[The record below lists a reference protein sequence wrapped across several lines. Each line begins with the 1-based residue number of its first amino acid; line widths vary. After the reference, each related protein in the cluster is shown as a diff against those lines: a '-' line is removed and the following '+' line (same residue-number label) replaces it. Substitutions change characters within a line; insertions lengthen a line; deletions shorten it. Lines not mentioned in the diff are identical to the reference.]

1 MLRAFISRWRVRAS
15 SEAGFSLSEVVV
27 ASGILA
33 TGLVTVAQLFA
44 VSTDA
49 NRVARR
55 TSTATIL
62 AEQKIEQLRALTWGY
77 DTLGLPVSDF
87 TSNIAVYPPQPAGG
101 NGLSA
106 SPPGTLTAS
115 TTGFADYLDAYGNWI
130 GTGAAIPRGTVFV
143 RRWSVEP
150 LPTNPNNTLIFQVS
164 VTRVAQP
171 AATVPG
177 VRLPDVVRMVSVKTR
192 KAI

>member
-1 MLRAFISRWRVRAS
+1 MAGVSTRRLRGRLACQD
-15 SEAGFSLSEVVV
+15 GFSLSEVMV

-62 AEQKIEQLRALTWGY
+62 AEQKIEQLRALTWGF
-77 DTLGLPVSDF
+77 DPLGLPTSDF
-87 TSNIAVYPPQPAGG
+87 STSVAVSPPQATGG
-101 NGLSA
+101 TGLSA
-106 SPPGTLTAS
+106 SPPDTLTTS

-130 GTGAAIPRGTVFV
+130 GTGAVTPSGTVFV
-143 RRWSVEP
+143 RRWSIEP
-150 LPTNPNNTLIFQVS
+150 LPTNPNNTLIFQVM
-164 VTRVAQP
+164 VTRIGQP
-171 AATVPG
+171 TAAGPA
-177 VRLPDVVRMVSVKTR
+177 VRLPDIVRMVSVKTR
-192 KAI
+192 KAT

>member
-1 MLRAFISRWRVRAS
+1 MAQPFSRRCRTRARSQ
-15 SEAGFSLSEVVV
+15 AGFSLSEVIV

-62 AEQKIEQLRALTWGY
+62 AEQKIEQLRALTWGF
-77 DTLGLPVSDF
+77 DPLGLPVSDF
-87 TSNIAVYPPQPAGG
+87 TTNIGVYPPDPAGG
-101 NGLSA
+101 TGLSA
-106 SPPGTLTAS
+106 SPPNTLTTS
-115 TTGFADYLDAYGNWI
+115 TTGFADYLDAYGNWV
-130 GTGAAIPRGTVFV
+130 GSGAVTPRGAVFV
-143 RRWSVEP
+143 RRWSIEP

-164 VTRVAQP
+164 VTRVNQ
-171 AATVPG
+171 AAAAPST
-177 VRLPDVVRMVSVKTR
+177 VRLPDVIRMVSVKTR
-192 KAI
+192 KAT